1 MAKCTVKLPDE
12 LLTKLSKLTSQS
24 DAVAERVLKAGS
36 DVVFAKVKSNL
47 SSVIG
52 SGVKYDKRSTG
63 ELEQALGVSPVKID
77 RNGNH
82 NVKIGFSEPRSNGDS
97 NAKIA
102 NIIEYGKSG
111 QPPKPFLKPAK
122 SSTKFACMKEMEQK
136 LREEIENL

>member
-122 SSTKFACMKEMEQK
+122 SSTKSACMKEMEQK

>member
-12 LLTKLSKLTSQS
+12 LLNKLSKLASQS

-63 ELEQALGVSPVKID
+63 ELERSLGVSPVKID

-82 NVKIGFSEPRSNGDS
+82 NVKIGFSEPRSSGDS

-122 SSTKFACMKEMEQK
+122 SSTKSACMKEMEQK